1 MEEDLNK
8 IEFSKLN
15 LQKNDILILKVN
27 VYGLDEKSAT
37 EKLSEV
43 RNDEFVKYIEEQ
55 GNKVIVSY
63 TGLDFQILRTQEDDK
78 VVAYADVSMMTDNQA
93 EEYLDL
99 IKSKLYDSIGDKLIC
114 VPTKNGS
121 PVLKIEPPQTKEEE

>member
-8 IEFSKLN
+8 IEFAKLN

-27 VYGLDEKSAT
+27 IYGLDEKSAT

-63 TGLDFQILRTQEDDK
+63 TGLDFQILRTQQDDK

-99 IKSKLYDSIGDKLIC
+99 IKSKLYDSIGDRLIC

-121 PVLKIEPPQTKEEE
+121 PVLKIEPQQTTEEE

>member
-1 MEEDLNK
+1 MEDDLNK

-63 TGLDFQILRTQEDDK
+63 TGLDFQILRTQENDK

>member
-8 IEFSKLN
+8 IEFAKLN

-27 VYGLDEKSAT
+27 IYGLDEKSAT

-63 TGLDFQILRTQEDDK
+63 TGLDFQILRTQEDDR
-78 VVAYADVSMMTDNQA
+78 VVAYADVSMMTDDQA

-121 PVLKIEPPQTKEEE
+121 PVLKIEPLQTKEEE

>member
-27 VYGLDEKSAT
+27 IYGLDEKSAT

-63 TGLDFQILRTQEDDK
+63 TGLDFQILRTQEDDR
-78 VVAYADVSMMTDNQA
+78 VVAYADVSMMTDDQA

-121 PVLKIEPPQTKEEE
+121 PVLKIEPLQTKEEE

>member
-8 IEFSKLN
+8 IEFAKLN

-27 VYGLDEKSAT
+27 IYGLDEKSAT

-63 TGLDFQILRTQEDDK
+63 TGLDFQILRTQEDDR
-78 VVAYADVSMMTDNQA
+78 VVAYADVSMMTDDQS

-121 PVLKIEPPQTKEEE
+121 PVLKIEPLQTKEEE

>member
-1 MEEDLNK
+1 MEDDLNK